1 MYIAGAGKT
10 FICSNVIDHLQ
21 DQPGNHAVA
30 YIYFGYQDRTK
41 QRPIDVYSI
50 FVKQLLQELAP
61 LPPDVEKMYDAKGT
75 DSLDV
80 KVLRDL
86 LFSMPQRFSIVC
98 RRAFIVCDALD
109 EMDQDQQRNVLLPL
123 FHEMEQAGF
132 AIFLTSRPHPEDV
145 RVTFPDAILF
155 DITPHQEDL
164 DAYVRQIL
172 FKSARFNKAMG
183 SAKGY
188 DINKVTS
195 EIASSADGMWV

>member
-10 FICSNVIDHLQ
+10 FICSNIIDYLL
-21 DQPGNHAVA
+21 DEPGDHAVA

-61 LPPDVEKMYDAKGT
+61 LPSDVEKMYDTKGT

-80 KVLRDL
+80 GALRDL
-86 LFSMPQRFSIVC
+86 LFSMPQRFSTVS

-123 FHEMEQAGF
+123 FREMEQAGF

-145 RVTFPDAILF
+145 RVAFADAIQLY
-155 DITPHQEDL
+155 ITPHQEDL

-172 FKSARFNKAMG
+172 CKSVRFNKAMG

-188 DINKVTS
+188 NINKVTS
-195 EIASSADGMWV
+195 AIISSADGMWV